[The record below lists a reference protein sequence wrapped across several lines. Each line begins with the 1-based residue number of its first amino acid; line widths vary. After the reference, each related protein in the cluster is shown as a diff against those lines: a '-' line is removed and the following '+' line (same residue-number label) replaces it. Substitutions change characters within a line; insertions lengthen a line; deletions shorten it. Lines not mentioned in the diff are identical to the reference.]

1 MELYRACGEGGGK
14 VGFREGP
21 GGCPPTLFQPHK
33 PHPPPP
39 LKIPSAAPWGNPA
52 RPSSRSGWPQIRH
65 WSWHGR
71 GAVGTGWVYGCPLDP
86 PSIILHTP
94 PPKHP
99 KNAGCGFLGS
109 SPFPYL
115 PVEVGVQQ
123 HDGTRQGVH
132 GIWRGARGGV
142 RVGVSSPPQVRT
154 PVTVNPSGCS
164 WGCPK
169 ALGGDGWGN

>member
-1 MELYRACGEGGGK
+1 M
-14 VGFREGP
+14 
-21 GGCPPTLFQPHK
+21 PPHPFPASQT
-33 PHPPPP
+33 PPPP
-39 LKIPSAAPWGNPA
+39 LKYLQLLPGEILPVHHPA
-52 RPSSRSGWPQIRH
+52 QVGH
-65 WSWHGR
+65 KF
-71 GAVGTGWVYGCPLDP
+71 GTGHGTAEALWEQGGCMGAPSTP
-86 PSIILHTP
+86 PSIILHP